1 MVRGIYDNRSAR
13 DEFVVLGE
21 EVANS
26 VRNLNT
32 DYARKTIKFKI
43 QTMLYEASLGHY
55 DFPPNMQNYSLH
67 SYNMGTTEPTIST
80 STSASTSTST
90 TTIIPDPKETNS
102 DMNRP
107 SDILSQSLAFMNNF

>member
-1 MVRGIYDNRSAR
+1 MVRGIYDNRSAL

-55 DFPPNMQNYSLH
+55 DFPPRPNMQNYSLH
-67 SYNMGTTEPTIST
+67 SYNMGTTERINNIAP
-80 STSASTSTST
+80 ST

-107 SDILSQSLAFMNNF
+107 SDILSQ

>member
-13 DEFVVLGE
+13 DEFVLLGK
-21 EVANS
+21 EVANG

-67 SYNMGTTEPTIST
+67 SYNMGATEQINDIGP
-80 STSASTSTST
+80 STSA
-90 TTIIPDPKETNS
+90 TIVIPDPKETNS

-107 SDILSQSLAFMNNF
+107 SDILSQSLAFMNDF

>member
-1 MVRGIYDNRSAR
+1 ML
-13 DEFVVLGE
+13 LGE

-55 DFPPNMQNYSLH
+55 NFPPNMQNYSLH
-67 SYNMGTTEPTIST
+67 SYNMGTTERINDITPST
-80 STSASTSTST
+80 STSAST

-107 SDILSQSLAFMNNF
+107 SDILSQSLAFMHDF